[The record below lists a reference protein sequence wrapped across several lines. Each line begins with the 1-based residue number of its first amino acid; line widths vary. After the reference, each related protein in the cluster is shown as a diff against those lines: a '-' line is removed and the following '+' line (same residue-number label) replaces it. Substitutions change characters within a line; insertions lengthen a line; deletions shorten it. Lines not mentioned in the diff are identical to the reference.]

1 MLIIN
6 LMSKKKLNFLFIYLI
21 SVALILGLFFVSKSK
36 ITDYPPHRN
45 GDNGAYFLSAYN
57 LKKFNIYS
65 YQHHEFR
72 VENHKN
78 IIKPPLYSFGLSFFM
93 KQTDVIQNNASCFF
107 LGDYY
112 NNNLCKNMIRNAK
125 IFNVLIHLALS
136 ISIFLILF
144 DLTRNIYIP
153 FVGFYLIY
161 FSNFFSSQINNFMT
175 ESLSSFLLLLHSYFL
190 IKIFK
195 SQSIS
200 IYHVVCSAIFLGL
213 LILTKAI
220 FLYWFYI
227 IVTIFV
233 LFYGLIQ
240 LKKFFYIYS
249 LPYLHRYT
257 LKKFLLF
264 FFITFIIYVPWQVRN
279 FMVDGRFEI
288 SSQSGNVIAERAEY
302 LNYDIK
308 KYHYA
313 FVWYL
318 PYSEFK
324 KKILSKFD
332 QSLFSKFDE
341 SHPSSFY
348 RLSSDRDNGFILS
361 KLNEKEKNN
370 PGLLFKQSL
379 KYILENPFKNIYLS
393 IILIYRASFMST
405 ISTDPLFTF
414 INDFFTAASH
424 WPSTFGLL
432 FIFLLFLIKKNKNI
446 FFIAPSIFGIL
457 SYGFLTDFESRY
469 AAIFV
474 PVFIVLIL
482 TLKKKYESFNY
493 KN

>member
-1 MLIIN
+1 ML
-6 LMSKKKLNFLFIYLI
+6 LYGTCH
-21 SVALILGLFFVSKSK
+21 IL
-36 ITDYPPHRN
+36 
-45 GDNGAYFLSAYN
+45 
-57 LKKFNIYS
+57 
-65 YQHHEFR
+65 
-72 VENHKN
+72 
-78 IIKPPLYSFGLSFFM
+78 
-93 KQTDVIQNNASCFF
+93 
-107 LGDYY
+107 
-112 NNNLCKNMIRNAK
+112 
-125 IFNVLIHLALS
+125 
-136 ISIFLILF
+136 
-144 DLTRNIYIP
+144 
-153 FVGFYLIY
+153 
-161 FSNFFSSQINNFMT
+161 
-175 ESLSSFLLLLHSYFL
+175 SL
-190 IKIFK
+190 
-195 SQSIS
+195 
-200 IYHVVCSAIFLGL
+200 
-213 LILTKAI
+213 
-220 FLYWFYI
+220 
-227 IVTIFV
+227 
-233 LFYGLIQ
+233 
-240 LKKFFYIYS
+240 
-249 LPYLHRYT
+249 
-257 LKKFLLF
+257 
-264 FFITFIIYVPWQVRN
+264 
-279 FMVDGRFEI
+279 
-288 SSQSGNVIAERAEY
+288 
-302 LNYDIK
+302 
-308 KYHYA
+308 
-313 FVWYL
+313 
-318 PYSEFK
+318 K